1 MRGRG
6 LFPDAGNRGTWE
18 AMNGNELARGVSEK
32 GADIGEFARMAISD
46 ERIRDEIVR
55 LMVTDRRIM
64 VYYHCYEIAAAA
76 SRQRPELFYRYWDD
90 IAPLLHHANSYH
102 RDIALTLLANLAA
115 ADADGRLAEIFAS
128 YAAHIDDEK
137 FMTALCCVRNL
148 GRIAACLPTR
158 RDEITRLLLDVDRR
172 CHFPEKQKELLKCDV
187 IEALDGFYE
196 SLPDTTPID
205 DFVRCAGK
213 SISPKTKARAK
224 RFEAEHG
231 L

>member
-1 MRGRG
+1 MMDLVG
-6 LFPDAGNRGTWE
+6 
-18 AMNGNELARGVSEK
+18 LARRVSDKEV
-32 GADIGEFARMAISD
+32 DRDEFAKAALGD

-76 SRQRPELFYRYWDD
+76 SRERPELFHRYWDD
-90 IAPLLHHANSYH
+90 IAPLLHHENSYH
-102 RDIALTLLANLAA
+102 RDIALTLLANLAV
-115 ADADGRLAEIFAS
+115 ADAGGRLAEIFAA
-128 YAAHIDDEK
+128 YAARIGDEK

-148 GRIAACLPTR
+148 GRIAACLPAR
-158 RDEITRLLLDVDRR
+158 RDEITQLLLDVDRR
-172 CHFPEKQKELLKCDV
+172 CRFPAKQKELLKCDV
-187 IEALDGFYE
+187 IEALEGFYE
-196 SLPDTTPID
+196 SLSDMTPVD
-205 DFVRCAGK
+205 EFVRRAGK

>member
-1 MRGRG
+1 
-6 LFPDAGNRGTWE
+6 
-18 AMNGNELARGVSEK
+18 MNGNELARGVSEK
-32 GADIGEFARMAISD
+32 EADVGESARMAISD

-55 LMVTDRRIM
+55 LMVTDRQIM

-76 SRQRPELFYRYWDD
+76 SRERPELFYRYWDD
-90 IAPLLHHANSYH
+90 IAPLLNHANSYH

-115 ADADGRLAEIFAS
+115 ADVDDRLAVVFSA

-148 GRIAACLPTR
+148 GRIAACRPAR
-158 RDEITRLLLDVDRR
+158 RNEIARLLLDVDRR

-187 IEALDGFYE
+187 IEALEGIYE
-196 SLPDTTPID
+196 SMPDKTPADEFI
-205 DFVRCAGK
+205 RAAGK
-213 SISPKTKARAK
+213 SVSPKTKARAR
-224 RFEAEHG
+224 RFEAEHR